1 MKSLLNAYYYFFFYF
16 YFGNGVKREVVC
28 VSTEM

>member
-1 MKSLLNAYYYFFFYF
+1 MESLLNAFYYFFFYF

-28 VSTEM
+28 VGTEM